1 MHGHGYGVHR
11 AGLIWLILW
20 PFMKISITT
29 KLFLAVLATA
39 VLAVVAMGAASRWN
53 FERGFVGYLNEQGVE
68 RLDAVLPNAVAAY
81 RQNGSWDFLRDNPRP
96 WFEIMRP
103 APSASGERFEPGRTP
118 ALVSDLTG
126 AVLRI
131 ALLDTD
137 RRVIVGFREIRKGAI
152 ERAVEVDGKTVGWV
166 AMMPFQ
172 SVSEAG
178 DQRFQKNQLRAS
190 WIIGSL
196 CVLLAAGIAW
206 WIARVLLAPV
216 KRVAAATHRL
226 TSGDY
231 ASRVAVASHDEVGQL
246 ARDFNSLAFTL
257 QRNERMRREFM
268 ADVSHELR
276 TPLGVLH
283 GELEA
288 MEDGV
293 RRLDAQAVRS
303 LQHEVGMLNK
313 LVTDLYDLSMA
324 DVGALAYRK
333 ADVNLRELLEL
344 SVDSFRERL
353 ASAGLRLELVLPAQ
367 PLMMFADERRM
378 QQLFSNLVLN
388 SCRYTDAGGVLRIE
402 AREDG
407 NEIAIDLMDS
417 APGVDAT
424 LLPRLFERFFRG
436 EASRNRASGGAGL
449 GLAICRSIVEAHGGT
464 IEAKASPLGGLW
476 IAVRLP
482 Q

>member
-1 MHGHGYGVHR
+1 
-11 AGLIWLILW
+11 
-20 PFMKISITT
+20 
-29 KLFLAVLATA
+29 
-39 VLAVVAMGAASRWN
+39 
-53 FERGFVGYLNEQGVE
+53 
-68 RLDAVLPNAVAAY
+68 
-81 RQNGSWDFLRDNPRP
+81 
-96 WFEIMRP
+96 
-103 APSASGERFEPGRTP
+103 
-118 ALVSDLTG
+118 
-126 AVLRI
+126 
-131 ALLDTD
+131 
-137 RRVIVGFREIRKGAI
+137 
-152 ERAVEVDGKTVGWV
+152 
-166 AMMPFQ
+166 
-172 SVSEAG
+172 
-178 DQRFQKNQLRAS
+178 
-190 WIIGSL
+190 
-196 CVLLAAGIAW
+196 
-206 WIARVLLAPV
+206 
-216 KRVAAATHRL
+216 L

-333 ADVNLRELLEL
+333 ADINLRELLEL

-388 SCRYTDAGGVLRIE
+388 ACRYTDAGGVLRIE
-402 AREDG
+402 AREAD
-407 NEIAIDLMDS
+407 NQIAIDLMDS
-417 APGVDAT
+417 APGVDAA

-436 EASRNRASGGAGL
+436 EGSRNRASGGAGL

>member
-1 MHGHGYGVHR
+1 
-11 AGLIWLILW
+11 
-20 PFMKISITT
+20 MKISITT

-81 RQNGSWDFLRDNPRP
+81 RQHGSWDFLREGPGP

-118 ALVSDLTG
+118 PPVSDLTG
-126 AVLRI
+126 AMLRI
-131 ALLDTD
+131 ALLDTN
-137 RRVIVGFREIRKGAI
+137 RQVIAGFREVRRGAT
-152 ERAVEVDGKTVGWV
+152 ERAVSVDGKTVGWV
-166 AMMPFQ
+166 VMNPFQ

-178 DQRFQKNQLRAS
+178 DQRFQQNQARAS
-190 WIIGSL
+190 WVIGSL

-216 KRVAAATHRL
+216 KRVAGATHRL
-226 TSGDY
+226 AAGDY
-231 ASRVAVASHDEVGQL
+231 ESRVAVSSNDEVGQL
-246 ARDFNSLAFTL
+246 ARDFNSLAHTL
-257 QRNERMRREFM
+257 QRNEQMRREFM

-313 LVTDLYDLSMA
+313 LVTDLYDLSLA

-333 ADVNLRELLEL
+333 ADVDLRELIEA
-344 SVDSFRERL
+344 SVDAFRERL
-353 ASAGLRLELVLPAQ
+353 ASAGLRLELDLPAQ
-367 PLMMFADERRM
+367 PLVAFADERRM

-388 SCRYTDAGGVLRIE
+388 TCRYTDAGGVLRIA
-402 AREDG
+402 AREQG
-407 NEIAIDLMDS
+407 EGIAIDLMDS
-417 APGVDAT
+417 APGVEAAQ
-424 LLPRLFERFFRG
+424 LPRLFERFFRG
-436 EASRNRASGGAGL
+436 EGSRNRASGGAGL
-449 GLAICRSIVEAHGGT
+449 GLSICRSIVEAHGGT
-464 IEAKASPLGGLW
+464 IEAKASPLGGVW
-476 IAVRLP
+476 VAVRLP
-482 Q
+482 RA

>member
-1 MHGHGYGVHR
+1 
-11 AGLIWLILW
+11 
-20 PFMKISITT
+20 MKISITT

-81 RQNGSWDFLRDNPRP
+81 RQHGSWDFLREGPGP

-103 APSASGERFEPGRTP
+103 APLASGERFEPGRTRP
-118 ALVSDLTG
+118 PVSDLTG
-126 AVLRI
+126 AMLRVG
-131 ALLDTD
+131 LLDAD
-137 RRVIVGFREIRKGAI
+137 RRVIAGFREVRQGAT
-152 ERAVEVDGKTVGWV
+152 ERAVVVDGKTVGWV
-166 AMMPFQ
+166 VMAPFQ
-172 SVSEAG
+172 NVSEAG
-178 DQRFQKNQLRAS
+178 DQRFQQNQARAS
-190 WIIGSL
+190 WVIGSL

-206 WIARVLLAPV
+206 WIARVLLGPV

-226 TSGDY
+226 AAGDY
-231 ASRVAVASHDEVGQL
+231 ESRVAVTTHDEVGQL
-246 ARDFNSLAFTL
+246 ARDFNSLAHTL
-257 QRNERMRREFM
+257 QRNEQMRREFM

-293 RRLDAQAVRS
+293 RRLDAQAVRA

-333 ADVNLRELLEL
+333 ADVDLRELIAA
-344 SVDSFRERL
+344 SVDAFRERL
-353 ASAGLRLELVLPAQ
+353 ASAGLRLELDLPAQ
-367 PLMMFADERRM
+367 PLPAFADERRM

-388 SCRYTDAGGVLRIE
+388 SCRYTDAGGVLRIA
-402 AREDG
+402 AREEG
-407 NEIAIDLMDS
+407 EQLAIDLMDS
-417 APGVDAT
+417 APGVEAA

-436 EASRNRASGGAGL
+436 EGSRNRASGGAGL
-449 GLAICRSIVEAHGGT
+449 GLSICRSIVEAHGGT
-464 IEAKASPLGGLW
+464 IEAQASPLGGVWVTL
-476 IAVRLP
+476 RLP
-482 Q
+482 RA

>member
-1 MHGHGYGVHR
+1 MARAAHR
-11 AGLIWLILW
+11 AGVFWLILW
-20 PFMKISITT
+20 AFMKISITT

-68 RLDAVLPNAVAAY
+68 RMDAVLPNAVAAY
-81 RQNGSWDFLRDNPRP
+81 RQHGNWDFLRDDPRP

-103 APSASGERFEPGRTP
+103 GPSANGERFEPGRSP
-118 ALVSDLTG
+118 SPVSDLTG

-131 ALLDTD
+131 ALRDAD
-137 RRVIVGFREIRKGAI
+137 RHVIAGFRQVSDNAT
-152 ERAVEVDGKTVGWV
+152 ERAVVVDGKTVGWV
-166 AMMPFQ
+166 VMTPFQ

-178 DQRFQKNQLRAS
+178 DQRFQQNQARAS
-190 WIIGSL
+190 WVIGSL

-206 WIARVLLAPV
+206 WIARVLLGPV

-226 TSGDY
+226 AAGDY
-231 ASRVAVASHDEVGQL
+231 ESRVAVASHDEVGQL
-246 ARDFNSLAFTL
+246 ARDFNSLANTL

-313 LVTDLYDLSMA
+313 LVTDLYDLSLA

-333 ADVNLRELLEL
+333 ADVDLRELVEL
-344 SVDSFRERL
+344 SVDAFRERL
-353 ASAGLRLELVLPAQ
+353 ASAGLRLELALPAQ
-367 PLMMFADERRM
+367 PLVAFADERRM

-388 SCRYTDAGGVLRIE
+388 SCRYTDAGGVLRVE
-402 AREDG
+402 AREEG
-407 NEIAIDLMDS
+407 ALLAIDLMDS
-417 APGVDAT
+417 APGVDAAQ
-424 LLPRLFERFFRG
+424 LPQLFERFFRG
-436 EASRNRASGGAGL
+436 EGSRNRASGGAGL
-449 GLAICRSIVEAHGGT
+449 GLSICRSIVEAHGGT
-464 IEAKASPLGGLW
+464 IEAKASPLGGVW
-476 IAVRLP
+476 VAIRLP
-482 Q
+482 RA